1 MCFCHSM
8 RFQKTTSSRI
18 WSASITSPHEWWQT
32 SCASRPTETSECE
45 SVCFERS
52 MWDVLWA
59 DGWFLTAVDGAWLHP
74 RWTLTTCPPRTG
86 SSSPPA
92 SYRPPSTPRITPS
105 EQTWLHVTN
114 RPVFLPEVVITG
126 MIRVSHR
133 ALNFGGIGV
142 VMGHELTHAF
152 DDQG

>member
-1 MCFCHSM
+1 M
-8 RFQKTTSSRI
+8 
-18 WSASITSPHEWWQT
+18 
-32 SCASRPTETSECE
+32 
-45 SVCFERS
+45 
-52 MWDVLWA
+52 
-59 DGWFLTAVDGAWLHP
+59 
-74 RWTLTTCPPRTG
+74 
-86 SSSPPA
+86 
-92 SYRPPSTPRITPS
+92 PRITPS
-105 EQTWLHVTN
+105 EQTCLHVTN